1 MSENLSRTELIDL
14 VEVIVSGG
22 YDKVTGK
29 EYTEEE
35 HFKMVLKFENSIN
48 HPGGSDLIYYPELA
62 GLPKNP
68 TVEEIVDLALKGIDK
83 TK

>member
-1 MSENLSRTELIDL
+1 MSEKLSRQELIDL
-14 VEVIVSGG
+14 VEIIVSGG

-35 HFKMVLKFENSIN
+35 HFKMVVKFKNSIN
-48 HPGGSDLIYYPELA
+48 HPGGSDLIFYPEHV

-68 TVEEIVDLALKGIDK
+68 TVEEIVDLAIRGIDK
-83 TK
+83 TN